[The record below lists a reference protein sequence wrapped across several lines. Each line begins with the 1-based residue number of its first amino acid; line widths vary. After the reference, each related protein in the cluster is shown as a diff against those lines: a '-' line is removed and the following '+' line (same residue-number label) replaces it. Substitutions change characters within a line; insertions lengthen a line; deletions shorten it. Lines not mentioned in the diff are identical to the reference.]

1 VVFDPSI
8 IGGARAHRKAAP
20 PGLVGA

>member
-8 IGGARAHRKAAP
+8 IGGARAHRKSAP